1 MCTVRGY
8 FTTRDLAYVSVT
20 TVMVYVVAFVAIM
33 SVSAFTA
40 FPGAKS
46 IASAFFTAIVLA
58 LGAMRVRKIGVMSFV
73 TLLWGLISAFLF
85 PAVPILL
92 PATLSGGVAADILVF
107 LLRKD
112 YSSESATTIACG
124 VRSGV
129 STLVVLLLVLVFGSS
144 SLRGAPLIFQLYG
157 ATLRVQAFLMFISL
171 AGVPPDV
178 ASLFGVILTVG
189 VLGAFMPN
197 LGVPGEIVAFAAPL
211 LKLLGVQAGGVEA
224 VLTPSLIVVISALC
238 FALGAAGGYV
248 GARIG
253 RELKL
258 AGVYR

>member
-1 MCTVRGY
+1 MRGY
-8 FTTRDLAYVSVT
+8 FTTRDLAYVAIT
-20 TVMVYVVAFVAIM
+20 TVMVYVVAFIAIM

-73 TLLWGLISAFLF
+73 TFLWGLISALIF

-92 PATLSGGVAADILVF
+92 PSTLSGGAAADFLVA

-112 YSSESATTIACG
+112 YSSERATTIACG

-129 STLVVLLLVLVFGSS
+129 STLVVLLLVLTFGSS
-144 SLRGAPLIFQLYG
+144 SLRGTSLLFQVYG
-157 ATLRVQAFLMFISL
+157 AMIKLWVFLTLLVSS
-171 AGVPPDV
+171 GVPSDV
-178 ASLFGVILTVG
+178 ASLFGVILFMG
-189 VLGAFMPN
+189 ALGAFMPN
-197 LGVPGEIVAFAAPL
+197 LGIPGEVVMLATPFLRL
-211 LKLLGVQAGGVEA
+211 LSVQAGGVEA
-224 VLTPSLIVVISALC
+224 TLTPLLILVVSALC
-238 FALGAAGGYV
+238 FVLGTAGGYV
-248 GARIG
+248 GTRIG

-258 AGVYR
+258 AGVYK